1 MKSTCRILNK
11 IINCMHPVYGKNRIC
26 ASAIYIKYFH
36 VCCLCYIQSHTRL
49 KVINCWV
56 FFLSNKDSDKL
67 VKGLDVMWF
76 GVRSSKHSKL
86 MLETTKYRLIL
97 SF

>member
-1 MKSTCRILNK
+1 MLHSISYTVKSDKLL
-11 IINCMHPVYGKNRIC
+11 G
-26 ASAIYIKYFH
+26 
-36 VCCLCYIQSHTRL
+36 
-49 KVINCWV
+49 